1 MNLDPVVPDQT
12 IVLLQALAV
21 RPPGPGPGG
30 GPHSGLQLIGSPHTF
45 CLLLCLLLYFYA
57 RSTARGDDR
66 TRQKWIEWGL
76 IAGMLSVLL
85 TLALRAHGPAQ
96 IPIVPPLG
104 MRLLE
109 TLPSQIV
116 SVTLA
121 AGFMRY
127 LLDQRQPAQK
137 YWICSMGALGATALM
152 VMALGPA
159 GRPPHPIDPSMNPF
173 HLHGALDLV
182 GFTCLAVGLALA
194 YRLVHGGE
202 RRLMLAALGCMA
214 ATQLSSLVGGMVL
227 YGPSPR
233 PAYPLVLTFSSL
245 TLLILTH
252 LFIRQRAKEIHTDLA
267 LLEGRV
273 SERTKELKA
282 ALGQLAEANS
292 LLEQQSN
299 VDVLTGA
306 GNRRSFNDALAEE
319 WSRAR
324 RTGQPI
330 TVAMV
335 DLDRFKEIN
344 DIHGHPVGDQCLS
357 GLASALQNA
366 ARRPPDLVA
375 RLGGDEFAVL
385 LPETSGEAAAQSL
398 DDVRLQASMLTSTLA
413 PDLAMTISVGVAS
426 CVPSAESAPEDLVR
440 QADNALYKAKRSG
453 RNKVVLSESGAL
465 QVL

>member
-1 MNLDPVVPDQT
+1 MNLDPVVPGNS
-12 IVLLQALAV
+12 IILLQVLAL
-21 RPPGPGPGG
+21 RPPGHGPGVA
-30 GPHSGLQLIGSPHTF
+30 PPSGLQLIGSPHVF
-45 CLLLCLLLYFYA
+45 NLLLCLLLYFYA
-57 RSTARGDDR
+57 RSTARGGDR
-66 TRQKWIEWGL
+66 TRQEWIEWGL
-76 IAGMLSVLL
+76 IAGIFSGIL
-85 TLALRAHGPAQ
+85 TLALRAHGPPEF
-96 IPIVPPLG
+96 PILPPLG
-104 MRLLE
+104 MRLVE
-109 TLPSQIV
+109 TLPGQIAAL
-116 SVTLA
+116 SLA

-127 LLDQRQPAQK
+127 LLDQKQPARN
-137 YWICSMGALGATALM
+137 YWVYSMGALSVTALVMM
-152 VMALGPA
+152 VP
-159 GRPPHPIDPSMNPF
+159 RPVGGSLHRHAASLNPF

-182 GFTCLAVGLALA
+182 GFTCLAIGSVLAF
-194 YRLVHGGE
+194 RLVHGGE
-202 RRLMLAALGCMA
+202 RRLMLAAMGCMT

-227 YGPSPR
+227 YGPGPR

-245 TLLILTH
+245 TLLILTY
-252 LFIRQRAKEIHTDLA
+252 LFIRQRAREIHTDLA

-273 SERTKELKA
+273 RERTKKLEA
-282 ALGQLAEANS
+282 ALSQLAEANS

-299 VDVLTGA
+299 IDALTGA

-366 ARRPPDLVA
+366 ARRPADLVA

-413 PDLAMTISVGVAS
+413 PDLSVTISVGVAS